1 MTTATFAGR
10 KTASV
15 VEDYLRA
22 SLFIPELRTKKKS
35 SVLEEMVSSLVATG
49 VTRHPE
55 AVLDVLRR
63 RESLGSTG
71 LGKGVAIPHARC
83 TLVTERAL
91 LVARSTR
98 GVEFDSADGA
108 PVHLLFLI
116 VAPPVDRDPVY
127 LQLLAD
133 LVRGVRLARVRQRLI
148 DAPDFSLIREILV
161 EASHE

>member
-1 MTTATFAGR
+1 MTTATIAAR
-10 KTASV
+10 RTASV
-15 VEDYLRA
+15 VEDYLRP
-22 SLFIPELRTKKKS
+22 SLFIPELRTKKKA
-35 SVLEEMVSSLVATG
+35 SVLEEMVSTLVTAG

-55 AVLDVLRR
+55 AVLDVIRR

-71 LGKGVAIPHARC
+71 LGKGVAIPHGRC
-83 TLVTERAL
+83 TLVTERAV

-98 GVEFDSADGA
+98 GVDFEAADGA

-116 VAPPVDRDPVY
+116 VAPPVERDPVY

-133 LVRGVRLARVRQRLI
+133 LVRGVRLSRVRQRLA
-148 DAPDFSLIREILV
+148 DAPDFPAVREILV